1 MRADRRI
8 LGLLCACVFGGLAAC
23 SEPEENITGSTAD
36 GLFAL
41 RMEAEKNWVH
51 AEDVLPIRVTLE
63 SQTGAF
69 LTERTERVEFLVNNG
84 SVSPSSLTF
93 SSRSAHRVPPFRPRL
108 RERTDGGYWPPY
120 DTGRVHVANP
130 PTPIHSRQVRLRQDN
145 LVVDSPRSLLRL
157 LDEQGRSSAH
167 EIPPDEM
174 LNLVH
179 TMSSQ

>member
-23 SEPEENITGSTAD
+23 SEPEENITGSPAD

-93 SSRSAHRVPPFRPRL
+93 TFEVQADPLGRDTGDTSRSDWITFTA
-108 RERTDGGYWPPY
+108 D
-120 DTGRVHVANP
+120 
-130 PTPIHSRQVRLRQDN
+130 HSVTASKQGEVIALFEDLQVTYKIRF
-145 LVVDSPRSLLRL
+145 V
-157 LDEQGRSSAH
+157 EEA
-167 EIPPDEM
+167 E
-174 LNLVH
+174 
-179 TMSSQ
+179 